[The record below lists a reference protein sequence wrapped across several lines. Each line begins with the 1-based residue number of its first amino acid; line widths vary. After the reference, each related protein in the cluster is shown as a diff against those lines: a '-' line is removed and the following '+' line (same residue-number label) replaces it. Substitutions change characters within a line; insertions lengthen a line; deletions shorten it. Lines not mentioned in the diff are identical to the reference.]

1 MQEPTRYQV
10 LPTEEQ
16 WKEIEKNILD
26 KGSRIVLI
34 DQTNWHNALTRLKQN
49 VNNIPIFA
57 KEENSDR
64 IMAVTEITEYK
75 TLSLE
80 EFNSRNYEGYTYEQN
95 NAYPINTYVF
105 HKYYTHTNFNRDT
118 SNYKIV
124 LSPPG
129 TISKHFYIIQGQTIC
144 CPITARHLFRA
155 SDDLKKFIL
164 IMKGQLMG
172 QNGNSP
178 FQHPDSV
185 NNSYT
190 DYPLKDMYGSL
201 LKSKANPL
209 TLLFKNNSNDYIQ
222 QQYRTE
228 EGLQKIPRTENQVA
242 VKMCTKREYTIVTK
256 AKAEELKDTQQ
267 LSNYYPTIYYENIA
281 DAIDTIPRIPFDLA
295 CCGLG
300 SAGTGILDQLSRST
314 YITNAVFCDFDT
326 VETKNLRNQ
335 WYNRFD
341 QGTYKAA
348 ASTELIAKISPNI
361 TKTSQ
366 ISIHNKPFQEVLWE
380 NYSFKYVI
388 SGFDSIPVRLELLEY
403 IKTGKIETKYLID
416 VRYADLTASV
426 YFVDVNNAEE
436 LDYYE
441 KGLLSDNEAFNNIK
455 KETQIDTWEKFYAY
469 LEHRE
474 IFEHGC
480 GTLMTKIKMETN
492 NTIGCCPCTVCRSTE
507 CLEQWKEI
515 YTANAEWIKKHITL
529 EENSCL
535 KQNFIDIYKYASS
548 YVFAAVRE
556 IEADEPKPFTHIDCV
571 TEKIPRHILLRK

>member
-16 WKEIEKNILD
+16 WKEIEKNILNS
-26 KGSRIVLI
+26 GSRIVLI

-57 KEENSDR
+57 ERENSDR
-64 IMAVTEITEYK
+64 IMAITEITEYK

-80 EFNSRNYEGYTYEQN
+80 EFNSRNYEGYTYEHG

-118 SNYKIV
+118 SNYKVV
-124 LSPPG
+124 LSSG
-129 TISKHFYIIQGQTIC
+129 AISKHFYMIQGQTIC
-144 CPITARHLFRA
+144 CPVTARHLFKA
-155 SDDLKKFIL
+155 DDDPKKFIL

-178 FQHPDSV
+178 FQNPDSV

-190 DYPLKDMYGSL
+190 DYPIKDAYGSL

-209 TLLFKNNSNDYIQ
+209 TLLFRNSDNNHIQ
-222 QQYRTE
+222 QRYRTE

-242 VKMCTKREYTIVTK
+242 VKMCTKREYMLVTK
-256 AKAEELKDTQQ
+256 AKAEELKDTEQ
-267 LSNYYPTIYYENIA
+267 LSNYYPIIHYEDIA
-281 DAIDTIPRIPFDLA
+281 DAVDNIPRIPFDLA

-326 VETKNLRNQ
+326 VEDKNLRNQ

-341 QGTYKAA
+341 QGCYKAS
-348 ASTELIAKISPNI
+348 ASVELIAKISPTI
-361 TKTSQ
+361 TKTNQ

-416 VRYADLTASV
+416 VRYADLTASI
-426 YFVDVNNAEE
+426 YFIDVNNAEE

-441 KGLLSDNEAFNNIK
+441 KGLLSDNEAFNAIK
-455 KETQIDTWEKFYAY
+455 KETQIDTWEKFYDY
-469 LEHRE
+469 LENHE

-480 GTLMTKIKMETN
+480 GTFMTKIKLEAKSD
-492 NTIGCCPCTVCRSTE
+492 IGHCPCTTCRSTD
-507 CLEQWKEI
+507 CLEQWKKI
-515 YTANAEWIKKHITL
+515 YTANAEWIKNHITL

-556 IEADEPKPFTHIDCV
+556 IEADEPKPFTHIDCM